1 MKRFSYF
8 ITTVLFTLLLSIQ
21 ALASSAAITFSD
33 PSVTVG
39 SDVNVTMKVSSGE
52 ATLARADVTLAYD
65 ANLLEFVSGTDASG
79 GAGTVR
85 INGGT
90 NGSGTGT
97 LEYNLKFHTL
107 SAGTATLT
115 VQNYNIYDADES
127 FAELE
132 HQGSSTVTISSA
144 AAASTNAQLSS
155 LVVSPGTLSP
165 AFAADTTSYSLIVGT
180 EVDTLAINA
189 IAADSTASVQVSGN
203 EQLSMGENTVTITV
217 TAADGTSQAVY
228 TLDVTKQEGGPNV
241 GDTTTTTA
249 TTNEGVKLSAKDKT
263 ITIMNPGSDVEIP
276 AGFAES
282 TIDIDGHQVKG
293 WVWKLDTDHQ
303 YCIVY
308 GMNEAGELNFY
319 RYDLTEKTIQRYFE
333 DPVEQQL
340 KADAEQ
346 YPELV
351 NRYDELVRQY
361 NHMFILTCILAVAV
375 LGLLVFV
382 IVLVSRRHDGR
393 GSSTVRRMNASEKNR
408 VKPASSEDADMD
420 AAGDEKASLEET
432 IPLHKLGELPKRSAD
447 LHDDTDTE
455 EGDLDATRIL
465 KPEDRAVISESDSS
479 ENTRGLDIEDLDD
492 VDEPTIA
499 LHDLGGVQH
508 APAEPEEEKED
519 LEHTRAFQMPK
530 DSGLDIEDL

>member
-8 ITTVLFTLLLSIQ
+8 ITTVLFSLLLSIQ

-165 AFAADTTSYSLIVGT
+165 AFAADTTNYSLIVGSG
-180 EVDTLAINA
+180 VDTLAINA
-189 IAADSTASVQVSGN
+189 IAADAGASVEVSGN

-217 TAADGTSQAVY
+217 TAADGASQAVY
-228 TLDVTKQEGGPNV
+228 TLAVTKQEGGPEA
-241 GDTTTTTA
+241 GDTTATTA
-249 TTNEGVKLSAKDKT
+249 TTNEGVKLSAKEKT

-351 NRYDELVRQY
+351 NRYDTLVRQY

-375 LGLLVFV
+375 LGLLVFG
-382 IVLVSRRHDGR
+382 IVLVSRRHDGG
-393 GSSTVRRMNASEKNR
+393 GSGTVRRMNTAEKKRAKRSERTEKEDDTDD
-408 VKPASSEDADMD
+408 AETSE
-420 AAGDEKASLEET
+420 SLEET
-432 IPLHKLGELPKRSAD
+432 IPLHKLGDFPKSDAD
-447 LHDDTDTE
+447 LSDEEDSDDLST
-455 EGDLDATRIL
+455 TRIL
-465 KPEDRAVISESDSS
+465 KPEDRAAINAPASTEQTS
-479 ENTRGLDIEDLDD
+479 GLDIEDLDD
-492 VDEPTIA
+492 VDEPTIN
-499 LHDLGGVQH
+499 LRDLDTVQH

-519 LEHTRAFQMPK
+519 LEHTRAFRMPK

>member
-351 NRYDELVRQY
+351 NRYDALVRQY

-408 VKPASSEDADMD
+408 VKPAS
-420 AAGDEKASLEET
+420 LEET
-432 IPLHKLGELPKRSAD
+432 IPLHKLGELPTRSAD

-455 EGDLDATRIL
+455 DSDLDATRIL
-465 KPEDRAVISESDSS
+465 KPEDRAVISGSDSS

-519 LEHTRAFQMPK
+519 LEHTRAFRMPK

>member
-1 MKRFSYF
+1 MKRLQYF
-8 ITTVLFTLLLSIQ
+8 FTTVLFTLLLSIQ
-21 ALASSAAITFSD
+21 VLAASAAITFSD
-33 PSVTVG
+33 PSVTAG
-39 SDVNVTMKVSSGE
+39 SDVNVTMKVSSGD
-52 ATLARADVTLAYD
+52 ANLARADVTIAYD
-65 ANLLEFVSGTDASG
+65 ASLLEFVSGTDASG

-97 LEYNLKFHTL
+97 LEYNLKFHTVT
-107 SAGTATLT
+107 AGTATLT

-132 HQGSSTVTISSA
+132 HQGSSTVTIRSA
-144 AAASTNAQLSS
+144 SATSTNAQLSS
-155 LVVSPGTLSP
+155 LVVSPGTLTP
-165 AFAADTTSYSLIVGT
+165 AFSADTTSYALTVGT
-180 EVDTLAINA
+180 GVDTLAINA
-189 IAADSTASVQVSGN
+189 IAADSAASVQVSGN
-203 EQLSMGENTVTITV
+203 EQLNMGDNTVTITV

-228 TLDVTKQEGGPNV
+228 TLAVTKQEGGPNV
-241 GDTTTTTA
+241 GDTSTTTA
-249 TTNEGVKLSAKDKT
+249 TTNEGVKLSAKEKT

-276 AGFAES
+276 EGFAES

-351 NRYDELVRQY
+351 TRYDHLVRQY
-361 NHMFILTCILAVAV
+361 NPMFILTCILAVAV

-382 IVLVSRRHDGR
+382 IVLVSRRHDVA
-393 GSSTVRRMNASEKNR
+393 GSSTVRRKYAADKKHMKRSE
-408 VKPASSEDADMD
+408 PAETTHD
-420 AAGDEKASLEET
+420 AAVEETSDSLEET
-432 IPLHKLGELPKRSAD
+432 IPLHKLGAFHENAD
-447 LHDDTDTE
+447 LQGSDDAEDSA
-455 EGDLDATRIL
+455 LDATRIL
-465 KPEDRAVISESDSS
+465 KPEDRGAKDELSSDESAH
-479 ENTRGLDIEDLDD
+479 GLDIEDLDD
-492 VDEPTIA
+492 VDEPTIN
-499 LHDLGGVQH
+499 LRDLDGTQH
-508 APAEPEEEKED
+508 APSEPEEEKED

>member
-8 ITTVLFTLLLSIQ
+8 ITTVLFTLLLSMQ

-52 ATLARADVTLAYD
+52 TTLARADVTLAYD

-85 INGGT
+85 VNGGT

-115 VQNYNIYDADES
+115 IQNYNIYDADES

-144 AAASTNAQLSS
+144 AAASTNTQLSS

-165 AFAADTTSYSLIVGT
+165 AFSADTSSYSLIVGT

-217 TAADGTSQAVY
+217 TAADGASQAVY

-276 AGFAES
+276 EGFAES

-351 NRYDELVRQY
+351 SRYDALVRQY

-382 IVLVSRRHDGR
+382 IVLVTRRHDGQ

-408 VKPASSEDADMD
+408 VKPASIEDEGMD
-420 AAGDEKASLEET
+420 AVGAETTSLEET
-432 IPLHKLGELPKRSAD
+432 IPLHKLGELPKRSTD
-447 LHDDTDTE
+447 LPDDRDTE
-455 EGDLDATRIL
+455 ESELDATRVL
-465 KPEDRAVISESDSS
+465 KPEDRAAISGSDAS
-479 ENTRGLDIEDLDD
+479 ERTHGLDIEDLDD

-508 APAEPEEEKED
+508 APTEPEEEKED